1 MKINNNYL
9 KEQLKHV
16 YWLNGGPCAGK
27 TTMTKKFVEELGFQ
41 TLGDDVLK
49 YRLFTSPV
57 EYPALQFPNPDLDW
71 NKWFNKPVDEHCQWL
86 FQIVEEMMDFFIIDL
101 LTMPND
107 KPIIIDLGIMP
118 ERILPFIPKERMVC
132 FYTSDEEIERLY
144 YFREDHKM
152 ILDCINAYTIN
163 PEETIKHGNKSMV
176 KFSNEIK
183 TACNKM
189 GIKTVERIPSMSVE
203 EQFRL
208 VREHFGL

>member
-9 KEQLKHV
+9 KERLKHV

-27 TTMTKKFVEELGFQ
+27 TTMTKKFVEVLGFQ

-49 YRLFTSPV
+49 YRPFTSPV
-57 EYPALQFPNPDLDW
+57 EYPALQFPKPDLDW

-101 LTMPND
+101 LTMSND

-118 ERILPFIPKERMVC
+118 ERILPFIPEERMIC
-132 FYTSDEEIERLY
+132 FYTSDDEIEKLY

>member
-9 KEQLKHV
+9 KDQLKHV

-27 TTMTKKFVEELGFQ
+27 TTMTQKFVEELGFQ

-49 YRLFTSPV
+49 YRPFTSPD
-57 EYPALQFPNPDLDW
+57 EYPALQFPNPTLDW
-71 NKWFNKPVDEHCQWL
+71 DKWFNKPVDEHYHWL
-86 FQIVEEMMDFFIIDL
+86 LQIVEEMMDFFIIDL

-107 KPIIIDLGIMP
+107 KPVIIDLGIMP
-118 ERILPFIPKERMVC
+118 ESILPFIPEERMIC
-132 FYTSDEEIERLY
+132 LYTSDEEIERLY

-152 ILDCINAYTIN
+152 ILDCINAYTLN

-183 TACNKM
+183 IACSKM

-203 EQFRL
+203 EQFRV

>member
-49 YRLFTSPV
+49 YRPFTSPV

-101 LTMPND
+101 LKMPND

-118 ERILPFIPKERMVC
+118 ERILPFIPEERMIC

-152 ILDCINAYTIN
+152 ILDCINAYTTN

-183 TACNKM
+183 NACTKI

-208 VREHFGL
+208 VREHFEL